1 MIFNS
6 LSNVSFDHSH
16 HHHHHTNTVLAAQNT
31 VNNRSNIINMVTTDT
46 NFTDKKSA
54 LMDENN
60 TACFMQSTQN
70 FGQPS
75 SSIMKTIKPMHKAEQ
90 LAEDDHKQSQS
101 QQQQMCK
108 KCHLPIDD
116 RYIFNV
122 KDAYWHEECLKCF
135 QCGQVL
141 RQKCYETDTGA
152 LYCKEDFIRF
162 ATLFFFKRS
171 LLAQWQKEFISVLYT
186 IFGIIV

>member
-1 MIFNS
+1 
-6 LSNVSFDHSH
+6 
-16 HHHHHTNTVLAAQNT
+16 
-31 VNNRSNIINMVTTDT
+31 
-46 NFTDKKSA
+46 
-54 LMDENN
+54 
-60 TACFMQSTQN
+60 
-70 FGQPS
+70 
-75 SSIMKTIKPMHKAEQ
+75 MKTIKSIHKTEQ
-90 LAEDDHKQSQS
+90 SNEDDHKQSQHAQQ

-141 RQKCYETDTGA
+141 RQKCYETETGA

-162 ATLFFFKRS
+162 AAFFLIICLCHYLFLGPKCLKKLFMKNENTHNR
-171 LLAQWQKEFISVLYT
+171 
-186 IFGIIV
+186 

>member
-16 HHHHHTNTVLAAQNT
+16 HHHQTNTVLAAQNT

-75 SSIMKTIKPMHKAEQ
+75 SIMKTIKPIHKAEQ

-141 RQKCYETDTGA
+141 RQKCYETESGA

-162 ATLFFFKRS
+162 AALFFYKGHS
-171 LLAQWQKEFISVLYT
+171 LLAQW
-186 IFGIIV
+186 

>member
-6 LSNVSFDHSH
+6 LSNVSFDHNH
-16 HHHHHTNTVLAAQNT
+16 NHHHHHTNTELAAQNT
-31 VNNRSNIINMVTTDT
+31 VNNRSNIINMVTTDA
-46 NFTDKKSA
+46 NFIDKKSA
-54 LMDENN
+54 LMGENS
-60 TACFMQSTQN
+60 TACFLQSSQNAALN
-70 FGQPS
+70 FGQP
-75 SSIMKTIKPMHKAEQ
+75 SSIMKTIKPIHKHEQ
-90 LAEDDHKQSQS
+90 SNEDDHKQSQ

-162 ATLFFFKRS
+162 AAF
-171 LLAQWQKEFISVLYT
+171 
-186 IFGIIV
+186 